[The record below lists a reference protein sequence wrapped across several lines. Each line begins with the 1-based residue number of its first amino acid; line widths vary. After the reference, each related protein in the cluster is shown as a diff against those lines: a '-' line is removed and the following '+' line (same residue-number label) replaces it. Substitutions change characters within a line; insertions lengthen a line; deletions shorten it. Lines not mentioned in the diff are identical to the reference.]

1 MKVIGI
7 TGGIGSGKST
17 IAGMLREAGYP
28 VFDCDFYAKSIYNSD
43 KDVISDMK
51 KLFGENIYKDG
62 LLDKKALADIV
73 FKDKISLEKL
83 NSVIHPKVREFMSFQ
98 IKECKSDLFF
108 VESAILIESGLV
120 KYVDKV
126 LCVTAPEEVRI
137 KRSMDRDNTTREK
150 VKARMKFQVCDD
162 RRLSK
167 SDYVIST
174 DQDLDKIKTFLFK
187 LVDNMK

>member
-17 IAGMLREAGYP
+17 IASMLRDAGYP
-28 VFDCDFYAKSIYNSD
+28 VFDCDFHAKSLYNSD

-51 KLFGENIYKDG
+51 KLFGENIYKDS
-62 LLDKKALADIV
+62 LLDRKALADIV

-98 IKECKSDLFF
+98 IKESKSDLFF
-108 VESAILIESGLV
+108 IESAILFESGLS

-126 LCVTAPEEVRI
+126 LTVTAPVGLRI
-137 KRSMDRDNTTREK
+137 ERTIKRDNTTEEK
-150 VKARMKFQVCDD
+150 VRERMKFQICED
-162 RRLSK
+162 RRLFK

-174 DQDLDKIKTFLFK
+174 DQDLTKVKEFLFR
-187 LVDNMK
+187 LVQNMK